1 MIPRRWEKEIFHSY
15 YGTRG
20 VFSTSSCYY
29 WLLRLEENISF
40 FFIHYC
46 YILSPI
52 IIFTYFSCRR
62 KVYRQR
68 IVTPF
73 VNSSFYTCIY
83 WHIFFAVA
91 FSRTFFKKKFQKIR
105 HTGKI
110 FTSALCSCRNNVCIR
125 SGTCSS
131 LQAFACFKGAAGRT
145 AYGNFIRI

>member
-15 YGTRG
+15 YGTRS

-29 WLLRLEENISF
+29 WLLRLEDNISF
-40 FFIHYC
+40 FFILHC
-46 YILSPI
+46 SFLLPI

-91 FSRTFFKKKFQKIR
+91 FSRTFFKKSTKKLGTREKSSQAPFARAAIMRAFGRALAR
-105 HTGKI
+105 H
-110 FTSALCSCRNNVCIR
+110 SRLSLVLRVLRDALRMAIS
-125 SGTCSS
+125 
-131 LQAFACFKGAAGRT
+131 
-145 AYGNFIRI
+145 